1 MSPWNRCLVGWI
13 PSTHFSIK
21 PRGISRKS
29 HMSWMSLKLQV
40 SQQAACLCLSMSFS
54 NLSRKQLLPGTRRIL
69 CAMRRLSF
77 QH

>member
-1 MSPWNRCLVGWI
+1 
-13 PSTHFSIK
+13 
-21 PRGISRKS
+21 
-29 HMSWMSLKLQV
+29 MSWMSLKLQV